1 MSEDR
6 VIHGVYFISAGFVH
20 MDALEK
26 NQVRGLDNKYRNQTI
41 KYCNVNAHF
50 CFYNNYSI
58 VIGQFM

>member
-41 KYCNVNAHF
+41 KY
-50 CFYNNYSI
+50 
-58 VIGQFM
+58 